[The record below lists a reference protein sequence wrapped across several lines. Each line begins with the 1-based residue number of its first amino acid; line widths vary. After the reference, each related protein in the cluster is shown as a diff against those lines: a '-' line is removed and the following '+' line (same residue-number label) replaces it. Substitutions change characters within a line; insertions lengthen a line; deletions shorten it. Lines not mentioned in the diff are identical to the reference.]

1 MTLPGLRRQYVKL
14 CDLRD
19 FDDPD
24 VQERI
29 DDIVPGLDPSERA
42 HRKNWEYA
50 LLAFF
55 L

>member
-19 FDDPD
+19 FDDPV

-29 DDIVPGLDPSERA
+29 DDIVPGLDPSERV

-50 LLAFF
+50 RS
-55 L
+55 